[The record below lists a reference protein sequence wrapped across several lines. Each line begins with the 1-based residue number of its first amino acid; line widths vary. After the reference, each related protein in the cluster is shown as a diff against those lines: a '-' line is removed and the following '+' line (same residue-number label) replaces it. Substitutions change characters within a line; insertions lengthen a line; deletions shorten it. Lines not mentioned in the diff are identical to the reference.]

1 MRKFS
6 EGQRNFI
13 LGMAIASILVAI
25 ALIGIR
31 IGRGGELS
39 LFVPLLLAV
48 SAFSLLLIANK
59 K

>member
-1 MRKFS
+1 MRQFS
-6 EGQRNFI
+6 EGQRKFI

-39 LFVPLLLAV
+39 LFVPLLLVV